1 LASKR
6 ALPSG
11 LDWTDVMDLVRAIEQ
26 LHNVDVSFQMS
37 LDGAFTP
44 GRLQLVAVASQ
55 RVIDTTG
62 RKRSVSRKRF
72 WPSYDAKALE
82 GLAFRLLHELD
93 ADCGAMWV
101 QKTLEE

>member
-1 LASKR
+1 LASNKD
-6 ALPSG
+6 LPSG
-11 LDWTDVMDLVRAIEQ
+11 LGWTDVMDLIRAVESI
-26 LHNVDVSFQMS
+26 HNVDVSLTIS
-37 LDGAFTP
+37 LDGAYTP
-44 GRLQLVAVASQ
+44 GRLQVVAVASQ

-72 WPSYDAKALE
+72 WPSYDAKAVE

-101 QKTLEE
+101 QATLPE